1 MLHELLFFGLLS
13 SHLSRLIL
21 YILVFTD
28 SANYISKPEW
38 PIPICVYELIFLVI
52 PMYNAPKNLFLSY
65 IAICHNMLVSW
76 LKATFTLIR
85 VRVPSPAFGLRLV
98 QASTVRVSVHGQL
111 YKDNSAH
118 VYRQSLKGQSHECR
132 NEPECRRNEIS

>member
-1 MLHELLFFGLLS
+1 MS

-38 PIPICVYELIFLVI
+38 PIPICVFELIFLVI

-65 IAICHNMLVSW
+65 IAICHNMLMSW
-76 LKATFTLIR
+76 LKATFTLIQ
-85 VRVPSPAFGLRLV
+85 VRVPSPAFGLWLV
-98 QASTVRVSVHGQL
+98 QASPVRVSIHGQL
-111 YKDNSAH
+111 YKDNSAR
-118 VYRQSLKGQSHECR
+118 VYRQSLEKSD
-132 NEPECRRNEIS
+132 